1 VKVTFGEMP
10 TEAGN
15 YNVLKKEETLQ
26 SISFNYDR
34 TESDLSEDN
43 SALLADYERID
54 SVETVFDQLQSERTD
69 QQIWKWFVWLTLL
82 FLILELLIQKFVK

>member
-1 VKVTFGEMP
+1 
-10 TEAGN
+10 
-15 YNVLKKEETLQ
+15 LKKEETLQ

-43 SALLADYERID
+43 SALLADYKRID